1 MILFGEH
8 AVVFGKPALAMAVDM
23 RVRSSVRISD
33 QYTVNGRPMR
43 PKHHAYISSALDEA
57 WDGPPLSITTRSRL
71 PSGSGLGSSAA
82 VTVSTVGALLGE
94 MGKFDHETV
103 AKKSFEVE
111 YAVQGRASPTDTSA
125 STHGSAILVSPDRVG
140 DLLWRISKGD
150 NAWNVHHCEVG
161 KLTFVAGYT
170 GVHASTGPLVERVR
184 QLVSSDDDG
193 RRAVD
198 RIGEIVMEGVDALAA
213 ADKPKLGA
221 LMRENQSLLD
231 QLGVGHPAINRL
243 IDACAGKC
251 YGEKLTG
258 AGGGGSIIALTDDPE
273 GTSEA
278 IMSEGGTPIVVR
290 AGGRGATLE
299 H

>member
-1 MILFGEH
+1 MQACSAPGKMILFGEH

-251 YGEKLTG
+251 YG
-258 AGGGGSIIALTDDPE
+258 
-273 GTSEA
+273 
-278 IMSEGGTPIVVR
+278 
-290 AGGRGATLE
+290 
-299 H
+299 